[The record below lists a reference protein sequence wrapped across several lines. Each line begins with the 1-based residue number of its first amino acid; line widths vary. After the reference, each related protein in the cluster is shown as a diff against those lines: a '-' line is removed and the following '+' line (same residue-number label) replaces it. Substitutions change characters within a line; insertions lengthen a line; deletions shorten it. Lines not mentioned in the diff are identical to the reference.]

1 MKLINRFRYLFC
13 ITLFVLPCF
22 SSGVSYAQTGH
33 DKSYELDSESKI
45 QPVLSLAKM
54 KYPENETE
62 YIRFQ
67 IVLFLA
73 LLAMLFYYFALLLFM
88 RD

>member
-13 ITLFVLPCF
+13 VTLFVLPYF
-22 SSGVSYAQTGH
+22 FSGVSYAQTSR
-33 DKSYELDSESKI
+33 DNNYEIDSESKI
-45 QPVLSLAKM
+45 QPTLSLAKI
-54 KYPENETE
+54 KYPENEAE
-62 YIRFQ
+62 KNNFQ

-73 LLAMLFYYFALLLFM
+73 LFAMLFYHFSLLLFM